1 MLYMV
6 KNITLYK
13 MTLENNDEIE
23 EMLKNWIAK
32 KYSPFITNTI
42 QDTIEMHDKFASFT
56 EFVDHAINLN
66 LVWWGKKPSRILE
79 MMGDT
84 VVTPEQIKFMTDF
97 QEGKFKQEV
106 NTQVGIE
113 KENEVFLE
121 IMPDSIKTIKSI
133 MSSNNTSTIQY
144 DDYPLLFRFYSRLL
158 PAQLSLLVLA
168 SNISKEKPYL
178 ELEEFQNDSYEI
190 VSKMADKIRKS
201 ELTKRN
207 QKISTGMPLSET
219 KINEAVTKKQKIEA
233 IKKIA
238 SSESKFKNQYVGR
251 LRKDKD
257 SGKEFFEG
265 VLYALDLIVPKKM
278 KINKEEIVCVYLSQ
292 KGIDF
297 LKIINPVVNNLKKEQ
312 KMTREVFSP
321 EGVKFILHNLI
332 KTKKLDLEYQVC
344 KEIVKKI
351 QIRSNS
357 ETISITTAKDLDKI
371 YENVC
376 SDWIE
381 RNKELAA
388 QHGID
393 EIVWSHKNKKKSDK
407 IQTRLQA
414 CRVAT
419 MGRLSELDVV
429 TWNIDSHSQSTYGL
443 GPNSQLLLDDE

>member
-1 MLYMV
+1 
-6 KNITLYK
+6 
-13 MTLENNDEIE
+13 
-23 EMLKNWIAK
+23 
-32 KYSPFITNTI
+32 
-42 QDTIEMHDKFASFT
+42 
-56 EFVDHAINLN
+56 
-66 LVWWGKKPSRILE
+66 
-79 MMGDT
+79 
-84 VVTPEQIKFMTDF
+84 
-97 QEGKFKQEV
+97 
-106 NTQVGIE
+106 
-113 KENEVFLE
+113 
-121 IMPDSIKTIKSI
+121 
-133 MSSNNTSTIQY
+133 
-144 DDYPLLFRFYSRLL
+144 
-158 PAQLSLLVLA
+158 
-168 SNISKEKPYL
+168 
-178 ELEEFQNDSYEI
+178 
-190 VSKMADKIRKS
+190 
-201 ELTKRN
+201 
-207 QKISTGMPLSET
+207 
-219 KINEAVTKKQKIEA
+219 
-233 IKKIA
+233 
-238 SSESKFKNQYVGR
+238 
-251 LRKDKD
+251 
-257 SGKEFFEG
+257 
-265 VLYALDLIVPKKM
+265 M

-292 KGIDF
+292 KGLDF

-407 IQTRLQA
+407 MQTRLQA